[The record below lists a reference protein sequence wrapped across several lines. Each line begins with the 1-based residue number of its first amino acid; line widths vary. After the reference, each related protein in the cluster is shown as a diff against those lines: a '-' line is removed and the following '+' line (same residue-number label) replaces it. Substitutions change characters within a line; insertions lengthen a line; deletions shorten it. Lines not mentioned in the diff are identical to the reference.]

1 MQYSTIFR
9 YLFLGIFNGFVVY
22 LVPLTIA
29 FESWFL
35 LIITIII
42 TLLVNLTYA
51 TNRLKPLKWITPGMI
66 FLLSFVV
73 FPAAND
79 NSLWSKIENILV
91 DNKIDYVVPSF
102 DEITIKRSAEVI
114 TS

>member
-35 LIITIII
+35 LTITLIIS
-42 TLLVNLTYA
+42 LLVNLTYA

-73 FPAAND
+73 FIQLKTLPLPIRINLYAPVAQ
-79 NSLWSKIENILV
+79 
-91 DNKIDYVVPSF
+91 
-102 DEITIKRSAEVI
+102 
-114 TS
+114 